1 MLKEFFQHVTGC
13 EGRAR
18 SVSFSQC
25 FQRWTHHLGFVWAKR
40 YERIWN
46 GFPVGALSDLKV
58 PAPSDPTSSCLDFG
72 MSNDNEMFWDVLRC
86 FVLLHLGLWAAGIG
100 AGVSFAIHSGEVQAL
115 RCIACLATMVKVLD
129 FSQSYSGHEFSVNF
143 LFSPGNQS
151 CYVVSACFKFV
162 PSFLQLLIYAII
174 IPWVIHTLSTRKF
187 LFLRMLVWGYSS
199 SVSCLAKQ
207 KGVSVHWPQVFGLLG
222 HNGAGKTQLGLYH
235 CTANPHTNLA
245 NINGTLACL

>member
-13 EGRAR
+13 EGRAC

-25 FQRWTHHLGFVWAKR
+25 FQRWTHHLGFVLGKKVW
-40 YERIWN
+40 E
-46 GFPVGALSDLKV
+46 DLKWISSWSPV
-58 PAPSDPTSSCLDFG
+58 RFESSCPFRPYIFLLRLR
-72 MSNDNEMFWDVLRC
+72 NEQRQWDVLRC

-174 IPWVIHTLSTRKF
+174 IPWLSTRYPHVIHT
-187 LFLRMLVWGYSS
+187 
-199 SVSCLAKQ
+199 
-207 KGVSVHWPQVFGLLG
+207 
-222 HNGAGKTQLGLYH
+222 
-235 CTANPHTNLA
+235 
-245 NINGTLACL
+245 